1 MARGVGS
8 RPRPHRAGQV
18 AGVDRTARAFVEAQR
33 LHDLERGGPGELLDV
48 GGGQHAGVLGD
59 HGRGG
64 PFGDGVEVA
73 FDAGPG
79 VHPGL
84 HVVGDWVDAG
94 QGFSGAGFDVGDVL
108 LVHGDVV
115 PGGEPAQVPADEVG
129 PGVGQGDVGSL
140 HVPLHVLAEVDVVD
154 RYPAGVDDID
164 EHQGV
169 VVGEVDVDVV
179 GGVVGA
185 VEGQLDALA
194 AGLQGVGVGEG
205 HVGQRPGRVAGA
217 DQEPAGFLVADP
229 GDVPVEQRGGA
240 AVVGVVVGVDQ
251 VGHGV
256 GHAVGGGDLVH
267 GPLQVTAD
275 ARRRVEQHHA
285 VRGGQERRLVD
296 AVGHVVQVPLHASD
310 VVALVVEGRAE
321 RGPGDRR
328 VVGLAVAGCW

>member
-1 MARGVGS
+1 MTGLVSAV
-8 RPRPHRAGQV
+8 PQVAGQ
-18 AGVDRTARAFVEAQR
+18 AGERLRPGPAMAGPGAQRSRGWSGVDRTARAFVEPQR
-33 LHDLERGGPGELLDV
+33 LHDGERGGCGEDFDV

-73 FDAGPG
+73 FDTGPG

-84 HVVGDWVDAG
+84 HVVGNGVDAG

-115 PGGEPAQVPADEVG
+115 AGGEPAQVPADEVR

-140 HVPLHVLAEVDVVD
+140 HVPLHVLAEVEVVD
-154 RYPAGVDDID
+154 RYPAGVDDVD

-205 HVGQRPGRVAGA
+205 HVGQRPGRGA
-217 DQEPAGFLVADP
+217 AAAQEPAGFLGADP
-229 GDVPVEQRGGA
+229 GAVPVEQ
-240 AVVGVVVGVDQ
+240 
-251 VGHGV
+251 
-256 GHAVGGGDLVH
+256 
-267 GPLQVTAD
+267 
-275 ARRRVEQHHA
+275 
-285 VRGGQERRLVD
+285 
-296 AVGHVVQVPLHASD
+296 
-310 VVALVVEGRAE
+310 
-321 RGPGDRR
+321 
-328 VVGLAVAGCW
+328 